1 MKKYSPTTPARRHA
15 TRTDT
20 TVLSKKEPEKSLL
33 LPLKKTGGRNQQGRV
48 TVRFRGGGAKRLY
61 RIINFGQEKIN
72 IPGKVTA
79 LEYDPNRTAFIA
91 LVEYEDKTKGYIL
104 APQGLNVGDQ
114 VLTAEKTDI
123 KPGNRMKLKYIP
135 VGQAVYNIA
144 VLPNQKGKLVRSA
157 GASAMVLAHENRYTD
172 LKMPSGEIRKI
183 NSECFASIGA
193 VSNPEHR
200 YVKWG
205 KAGRLRLKGR
215 KPHVR
220 GTAMNPVD
228 HPHGGGEG
236 RAGVGM
242 PMPKTPWGKPARG
255 VKTRKRKHTDK
266 FILQRRKK
274 K

>member
-15 TRTDT
+15 TRVDT
-20 TVLSKKEPEKSLL
+20 AVLSKKKPEKSLL
-33 LPLKKTGGRNQQGRV
+33 LPLKKTGGRNQQGRI
-48 TVRFRGGGAKRLY
+48 TVRFRGGGVKRLY
-61 RIINFGQEKIN
+61 RIINFGQEKMN

-91 LVEYEDKTKGYIL
+91 LIEYEDKTKGYIL
-104 APQGLNVGDQ
+104 APQGLKVGDQ
-114 VLTAEKTDI
+114 ILTAEKTEI
-123 KPGNRMKLKYIP
+123 RPGNRMKLKYIP
-135 VGQAVYNIA
+135 VGQVVYNIE
-144 VLPNQKGKLVRSA
+144 VVPNQKGKLVRSA
-157 GASAMVLAHENRYTD
+157 GTSATVLAHEEGYTH

-200 YVKWG
+200 YVSWG
-205 KAGRLRLKGR
+205 KAGRLRLKGK

-255 VKTRKRKHTDK
+255 VKTRRRKHTDK